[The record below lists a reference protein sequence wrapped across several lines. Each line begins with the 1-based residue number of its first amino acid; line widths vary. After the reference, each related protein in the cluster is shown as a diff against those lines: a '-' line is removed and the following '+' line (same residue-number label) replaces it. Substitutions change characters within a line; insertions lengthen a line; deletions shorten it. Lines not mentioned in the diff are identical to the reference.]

1 MGEKLQTVK
10 TGDIC
15 AECGNDEFFI
25 IDNIEEYVKFCSKCR
40 WSIAISKQEFVDKFE
55 YPDCGSLRGEL
66 EENDAKLGVRCLNCG
81 KVHIM
86 LEKQT
91 TINNRKKFL
100 ERNNPKCPRC
110 GSTAITTG
118 QRGFKY
124 HWFGGFDWGFFGSN
138 KTVNRCGNC
147 GHTWEPKMK

>member
-1 MGEKLQTVK
+1 MFDEHEIVK

-15 AECGNDEFFI
+15 EECGNDKFCVV
-25 IDNIEEYVKFCSKCR
+25 DNIEEYVKICSECA
-40 WSIAISKQEFVDKFE
+40 WSITVDKQELVDNFE
-55 YPDCGSLRGEL
+55 CPDCGSLRGEL

-100 ERNNPKCPRC
+100 ERDNPKCPRC

-118 QRGFKY
+118 QRGY
-124 HWFGGFDWGFFGSN
+124 HWFWGIHGSGES
-138 KTVNRCGNC
+138 VNRCGNC
-147 GHTWEPKMK
+147 GHTWKPKMR

>member
-1 MGEKLQTVK
+1 MFDEHEIVK

-15 AECGNDEFFI
+15 EECGNDKFCVV
-25 IDNIEEYVKFCSKCR
+25 DNIEEYVKICSECA
-40 WSIAISKQEFVDKFE
+40 WSITVDKQELVDNFE
-55 YPDCGSLRGEL
+55 CPDCGSLRGEL

-124 HWFGGFDWGFFGSN
+124 HWFVWFDLCFFGSN
-138 KTVNRCGNC
+138 ITVNRCGNC
-147 GHTWEPKMK
+147 GHSWEPKMK